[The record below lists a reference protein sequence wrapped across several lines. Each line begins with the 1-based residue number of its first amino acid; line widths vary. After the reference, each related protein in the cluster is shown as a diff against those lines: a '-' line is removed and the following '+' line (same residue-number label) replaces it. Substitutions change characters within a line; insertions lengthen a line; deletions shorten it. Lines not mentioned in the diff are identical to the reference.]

1 MKAGFFLT
9 VLFCLLS
16 LVLKAQ
22 SSNDQMVTPGQ
33 SQVFN
38 EDSLRQVALVQRA
51 QIAEAMAKSNIQYFV
66 IKVSEQQYGYSIFI
80 DGRLYIEQTS
90 IPAIQG
96 ESGFPTIDD
105 ADKVA
110 RLVIEKI
117 KKGELP
123 PAVTIEELTSLG
135 VLH

>member
-1 MKAGFFLT
+1 MNPGFLST
-9 VLFCLLS
+9 ALFCLLS
-16 LVLKAQ
+16 LVLTAQ
-22 SSNDQMVTPGQ
+22 SSKDLMVSPGQ
-33 SQVFN
+33 GQVLN
-38 EDSLRQVALVQRA
+38 EDSIRQVALVQRA
-51 QIAEAMAKSNIQYFV
+51 RIAETMSKSNIQYFV
-66 IKVSEQQYGYSIFI
+66 IKVPDHQYGYSIFI
-80 DGRLYIEQTS
+80 DGRQYIEQTS

-96 ESGFPTIDD
+96 ESGFSTIDD

-110 RLVIEKI
+110 RFVIEKI